1 MTGRGFRTRKEAHA
15 RLTQVLARLDAGA
28 YVGPTRQ
35 TVAEYLQGTWLPAK
49 RTDLKTGTVAM
60 YEICVDAYLLPRIG
74 SLRLPE
80 LSPSHLNALYGELL
94 ERGGRTG
101 RGLADKTVRNVHT
114 IIHRAL
120 TDAVRWGLLA
130 RNVADTADPPRKRS
144 REMRTWTR
152 EQLRTFLDHTRDD
165 RLFAAFV
172 LAATTGI
179 RRGEVLGLRWSDM
192 DLDAGRLAVRR
203 SLVVVK
209 SSLEFSDTKSGHGR
223 QVALD
228 PTTRAVLRLHRRHQ
242 AEERLAWG
250 PAYRDD
256 DLVIC
261 REDGSPL
268 HPGRLVDAFQRHTK
282 AAVLPR
288 IRFHDLRHTHATLA
302 LAAGVHPKIV
312 SERLGHASIAITMD
326 TYSHAI
332 PTLDEEAA
340 SAVASLVFGE

>member
-1 MTGRGFRTRKEAHA
+1 M
-15 RLTQVLARLDAGA
+15 AG
-28 YVGPTRQ
+28 T
-35 TVAEYLQGTWLPAK
+35 L
-49 RTDLKTGTVAM
+49 AM
-60 YEICVDAYLLPRIG
+60 YEICVEAYLLPRIG
-74 SLRLPE
+74 CLRLPE

-94 ERGGRTG
+94 ERGGRAG

-130 RNVADTADPPRKRS
+130 RNVADDADPPRKRS
-144 REMRTWTR
+144 REMRTRTR

-203 SLVVVK
+203 SLVVVR
-209 SSLEFSDTKSGHGR
+209 SRLEFSDTKSGRGR

-228 PTTRAVLRLHRRHQ
+228 PTSKAVLRLHRRHQ

-250 PAYRDD
+250 AAYRDD

-268 HPGRLVDAFQRHTK
+268 HPGRLVDAFERHAK
-282 AAVLPR
+282 GAGLPR

-302 LAAGVHPKIV
+302 LAAGVHPKVV

-326 TYSHAI
+326 TYSHPI

-340 SAVASLVFGE
+340 RTVASLVFGEQEGA